1 MIIRGGENIFPREI
15 EEFLYT
21 HPDILHV
28 EVVGVPDEKYGEQVM
43 AAIIPKEGKTLT
55 DEQVRE
61 FCRGKI
67 ARHKI
72 PHYVMFLDQFP
83 MTASGK
89 VKKFVLR
96 DWAVERFDLKSA
108 AAIETA

>member
-1 MIIRGGENIFPREI
+1 MVLYPREI

-28 EVVGVPDEKYGEQVM
+28 EVVGVPDVKYGEQVL
-43 AAIIPKEGKTLT
+43 AAVIAKEGRRLTAEEVKTY
-55 DEQVRE
+55 
-61 FCRGKI
+61 CRGRI

-72 PHYVMFLDQFP
+72 PHYIMFLDRFP

-96 DWAVERFDLKSA
+96 DR
-108 AAIETA
+108 AIETYGLRKAEAVETA